1 MYKHITNGSIRI
13 GTLDLEHQL
22 ERLIYS
28 ALTHSATTARS
39 MTIYFK
45 AYNVEHF
52 YIFCGPR
59 SSGSQPGFWGTLGF
73 LLNHFVLFL
82 TKGLQ
87 KDRF

>member
-45 AYNVEHF
+45 HIMLSTFTFFVVPEAVVLN
-52 YIFCGPR
+52 
-59 SSGSQPGFWGTLGF
+59 QGFGEP
-73 LLNHFVLFL
+73 
-82 TKGLQ
+82 
-87 KDRF
+87 